1 MKKNKIILKVLI
13 VLISI
18 LIIAIIYI
26 LSIPNN
32 KKGNINKDTSSD
44 KKAEK
49 VMVITDTNIILD
61 TPKNNEEITSPIN
74 LKGKAR
80 VFENTFNYVVA
91 DSSGNTLGE
100 GIGMTNSASM
110 NSYGTFSINA
120 NFKESSTK
128 TGTIELFELSTK
140 DGSIMNLIKVNV
152 NFKQGNN
159 SL

>member
-74 LKGKAR
+74 LKWKAR

-91 DSSGNTLGE
+91 DSSWNTLGE
-100 GIGMTNSASM
+100 WIWMTNSASM
-110 NSYGTFSINA
+110 NSYWTFSINA